1 MTFSASHKLSNIQ
14 VELLKLFSTNLNE
27 KDLSEL
33 KQQLANFYANKSIQL
48 ADDFWNEN
56 QLNDDIMDKW
66 INEEKQ

>member
-1 MTFSASHKLSNIQ
+1 MTFSASNKLSNIQ

-48 ADDFWNEN
+48 ADNFWNEN

-66 INEEKQ
+66 INEQKQ